1 MLEPAPRTQEH
12 GGRPGEVVL
21 GLARLVQGHTATTD
35 RHQEGRGRA
44 VVIQVEERGSK
55 RAVVQVGFILQ
66 HGDLGVQWPKTA
78 ERLPLEES
86 KQNMTC

>member
-1 MLEPAPRTQEH
+1 M
-12 GGRPGEVVL
+12 
-21 GLARLVQGHTATTD
+21 
-35 RHQEGRGRA
+35 
-44 VVIQVEERGSK
+44 VIQVEERGSK

-78 ERLPLEES
+78 EDLPLEES